1 MVDQKEPICYNVFT
15 VINKEKQMS
24 KLDQKIAAMIQQEL
38 VNGELTDLKLRSI
51 AFAYNVDRER
61 VAKVLSKLK

>member
-1 MVDQKEPICYNVFT
+1 
-15 VINKEKQMS
+15 MS

-51 AFAYNVDRER
+51 AFAYEVSKER
-61 VAKVLSKLK
+61 VIKVLNAI